1 MARLVRTLLVAF
13 VATVMIA
20 MAFAVAIAAPAAAA
34 TTHTPDE
41 GVKVTAGGWFISEN
55 KPGTTLDLVGHECH
69 FGVVGMYD
77 LKKEEWR
84 GQGSFMDKNY
94 SDGTLKAILTIDDG
108 QVKVPNSG
116 LYWLYGIARVSVD
129 QEKIGEYAFTMTLE
143 DWINPAGDHY
153 YTVQMQIDLPGPDFL
168 VWVSGYDDLGGGI
181 VVSH

>member
-13 VATVMIA
+13 VATVIIA
-20 MAFAVAIAAPAAAA
+20 MAFTVAIAAPVAAV

-55 KPGTTLDLVGHECH
+55 KPGTTLDLAGHECH

-108 QVKVPNSG
+108 QVKVPNTG

-129 QEKIGEYAFTMTLE
+129 QEKIGEYAFAMTLE
-143 DWINPAGDHY
+143 DWINPAGDHW

-168 VWVSGYDDLGGGI
+168 VWVSGFDDLGGGI